1 MPRGNAAVQK
11 NMGLTVEESDL
22 RLFMLCADEGQ
33 LDMDRVQRIKTVRT
47 SKGKARAHTAGK
59 ADGDEDAGD
68 TAAVS
73 PGKGDKAAKPK
84 KARDDSDSG
93 SASEADFAS
102 AVKGGG
108 KKKKKKGAKGEGKRA
123 DSSDEDEV
131 DERVCAMEKQQKVS
145 EVNAMAKALGLDVRA
160 NTKESVVD
168 VRRKH
173 DWVMRQKS
181 VSGGVSMILNFGIPI
196 GLPLVEN
203 FVLQNFPALD
213 IKGWAESII
222 AVKDYLHDPVE
233 ELWRRHML
241 TFGMT
246 MDPWLVVA
254 GVLLGSMVIAFACNK
269 FGYNPKTAIAS
280 ATGLFCGFAGVSKHV
295 PAQAAVAGQATQAAP
310 RAPPPRPVQPAPAG
324 APAPP
329 PPAPGKRHIQKP
341 VF

>member
-1 MPRGNAAVQK
+1 LARGNAAVQK

-22 RLFMLCADEGQ
+22 RLFMLCADEAQ
-33 LDMDRVQRIKTVRT
+33 LDMERVQRIKTVRT
-47 SKGKARAHTAGK
+47 SKGKARAHTEGK
-59 ADGDEDAGD
+59 ADGDEDAAD

-73 PGKGDKAAKPK
+73 PDKTAKKAK

-93 SASEADFAS
+93 SASEADFAA

-108 KKKKKKGAKGEGKRA
+108 KKKKKGGKGEGKRA

-280 ATGLFCGFAGVSKHV
+280 ATGLFCGFAGVTKHV
-295 PAQAAVAGQATQAAP
+295 PAAAAAAPAAAP
-310 RAPPPRPVQPAPAG
+310 RAPPPRPA
-324 APAPP
+324 P
-329 PPAPGKRHIQKP
+329 PPAPAPAAAPTLPQPATGKRHIQRP